1 MMEDNQE
8 LPPPR
13 NWPLVVALLASLVW
27 VALALLAFAPVLGGA
42 VPPALLAA
50 SNAASVAMMFAA
62 PLALIWLVA
71 SQLRDRSGAR
81 AERAALM
88 ARHAELA
95 EQRTGRT
102 ADALALIEDKL
113 SALTTRIDAVAAPI
127 EAQHKGLLAAVTT
140 LEGAS
145 GRLNDASGR
154 TEAATVTLGQATP
167 AAVAEAERLTALL
180 AAAEANLQRQLGETE
195 TMLAAL
201 HDRAAAAEAQAK
213 ATAAE
218 TVAALAA
225 IGAASTDAQAAVAVP
240 LAQLTAGVDTAFT
253 RTAEAM
259 DATRDGVHAQTNAM
273 LASVDQARVTLDHIG
288 GEAAK
293 QIKDRLDELL
303 GATGQL
309 GSELDGQSTRFNAM
323 IEEISRSFSVLD
335 AKLGNSTTTG
345 SAALEGITARTT
357 EAREAIHRLGEPINT
372 TEEALAT
379 VESRLAAIGLTAEG
393 TLGSLHSALPAALP
407 QLDDMALKLSELH
420 DRADQLSLPLRSGG
434 DSIASAQAQLDTA
447 REALDT
453 AAVKLGEELGLARNA
468 LADIENLT
476 GNASLSA
483 STQLIE
489 VFGRVR
495 DIANQTAGTM
505 RETLSNVVA
514 EAEAA
519 LDQAGSSRA
528 ELAFGIPIR
537 AQLAEVE
544 TMHNRVAAAAQ
555 SASER
560 ITQRL
565 LGLTETVSK
574 VEQRID
580 EVDTRFDIRER
591 STLAKRSGELI
602 DSMQAAAIDIAALL
616 SFQVEDG
623 VWDSYLKGDRSV
635 FARRIVEQLDTG
647 GQRAVERHFQHDAEF
662 RVQATHYIEEFE
674 KLIGHVLPD
683 REGKSL
689 SVALLSSNIGRLYV
703 ALAQAADRFQ

>member
-1 MMEDNQE
+1 M
-8 LPPPR
+8 
-13 NWPLVVALLASLVW
+13 
-27 VALALLAFAPVLGGA
+27 
-42 VPPALLAA
+42 
-50 SNAASVAMMFAA
+50 
-62 PLALIWLVA
+62 
-71 SQLRDRSGAR
+71 
-81 AERAALM
+81 
-88 ARHAELA
+88 A
-95 EQRTGRT
+95 EQRTDRT
-102 ADALALIEDKL
+102 ASALVLLEDRL
-113 SALTTRIDAVAAPI
+113 AALTTRIDAVAAPI
-127 EAQHKGLLAAVTT
+127 EGQHQALLTAVTT
-140 LEGAS
+140 LEAAS
-145 GRLNDASGR
+145 GRLNEASGR
-154 TEAATVTLGQATP
+154 TEAATITLGQATP
-167 AAVAEAERLTALL
+167 AATAEAERLTELL
-180 AAAEANLQRQLGETE
+180 ANAEANLQRQLVQTE

-201 HDRAAAAEAQAK
+201 NDRAAAAEAQAR

-218 TVAALAA
+218 TVAAM
-225 IGAASTDAQAAVAVP
+225 ASISTASADAQAAVAEP
-240 LAQLTAGVDTAFT
+240 LALLVEGVDAAFV
-253 RTAEAM
+253 RTATAM

-293 QIKDRLDELL
+293 QIKERLDELL

-309 GSELDGQSTRFNAM
+309 STELDSQSARFNGM
-323 IEEISRSFSVLD
+323 VEEIGRSFTVLD
-335 AKLGNSTTTG
+335 AKLGNSATTG
-345 SAALEGITARTT
+345 STALESISARMT
-357 EAREAIHRLGEPINT
+357 EAREAIHRLGEPIGT

-393 TLGSLHSALPAALP
+393 TLGSLHTALPAALP
-407 QLDDMALKLSELH
+407 QLDDMAIKLSELH

-434 DSIASAQAQLDTA
+434 ESIATAQAQLDMA

-528 ELAFGIPIR
+528 ELAFGVPIR

-580 EVDTRFDIRER
+580 EVDTRFDIKER
-591 STLAKRSGELI
+591 NTLAKRSSELI
-602 DSMQAAAIDIAALL
+602 ESMQSAAIDIAGLL
-616 SFQVEDG
+616 SFQIEDG
-623 VWDSYLKGDRSV
+623 AWDSYLKGDRSI
-635 FARRIVEQLDTG
+635 FARRVVENLDTG
-647 GQRAVERHFQHDAEF
+647 GLRAVERHFQHDPEF

-674 KLIGHVLPD
+674 KLISHVLPD